1 MYKFKEYNDDEF
13 FGCTLRGANNVV
25 NAVFGSPTSDGGHYA
40 NIPPSILE
48 NAARRGKHVHESI
61 ETFLKNNMEE
71 PLQMDLEFDIYRYMY
86 EKWLKERT
94 EIQDIIGVET
104 RIISD
109 KLACKGVIDCIGKFK
124 NYDDDEP
131 FYALVDWKTSSS
143 LDEFR
148 TQCQLTLYYFLLKE
162 QYPDIAKNI
171 TQLRCLQLTKYNYR
185 WFKFPIDI
193 GLGTSILY
201 LYNNYLREEAEK
213 RK

>member
-1 MYKFKEYNDDEF
+1 MYNFKHIDDSEF
-13 FGCTLRGANNVV
+13 FNCKLRGANNVV
-25 NAVFGSPTSDGGHYA
+25 NAVFGSPTDSGGHYA

-48 NAARRGKHVHESI
+48 AAANRGKTIHECI
-61 ETFLKNNMEE
+61 EKFLKNNMVE
-71 PLQMDLEFDIYRYMY
+71 PMSAPLEYDIYRYY
-86 EKWLKERT
+86 FQDWLDNRT
-94 EIQDIIGVET
+94 EIQEVIGVET
-104 RIISD
+104 KLISEE
-109 KLACKGVIDCIGKFK
+109 LACKGIIDCIGKFK

-162 QYPDIAKNI
+162 QYPEIAKKI

-201 LYNNYLREEAEK
+201 LYNNYLRCDHE
-213 RK
+213 